1 MQPAL
6 LSRENTLI
14 LLCCSIE
21 PDAQQ
26 QTAIDALLAQHLDWE
41 CIVNITV
48 RHGIANLLYKNIIDR
63 KNRSCVPPAILDR
76 LEKCYHGAAYS
87 NLLFLKEYKEIAHA
101 FNAEQV
107 ALLPLKGIDFFRT
120 VYPNIA
126 LRTSSDIDILVK
138 KTDLDRAIDILRGLG
153 YVQKK
158 TGHAAAKIFHFVF
171 FRPVAAASV
180 FVELHWD
187 LDIPQSPFKVSVD
200 DFWSRAEIVTSG
212 GNWFYRLSLEDN
224 ILFTAF
230 HILRAP
236 LAGDTRGIVSLRG
249 LVDVSEMIKKYG
261 DRINWEATINR
272 AQQYHVERPVLL
284 VLYLLEELLHVQV
297 RGSVRE
303 ELQKRGFQE
312 DMLNRMA
319 REWIFCCKGTEDIFL
334 PNIIDAAASEEG
346 PAKKL
351 SVLKI
356 FHTMY
361 VVLRHQIRTAP
372 SLLQAFK
379 VIRIKFWKS
388 FINYLKI
395 GCLMVCDYKKAS
407 RILHDEL
414 VKKSEL
420 EEIDNWIRSG

>member
-1 MQPAL
+1 
-6 LSRENTLI
+6 
-14 LLCCSIE
+14 
-21 PDAQQ
+21 
-26 QTAIDALLAQHLDWE
+26 
-41 CIVNITV
+41 
-48 RHGIANLLYKNIIDR
+48 
-63 KNRSCVPPAILDR
+63 
-76 LEKCYHGAAYS
+76 
-87 NLLFLKEYKEIAHA
+87 
-101 FNAEQV
+101 
-107 ALLPLKGIDFFRT
+107 
-120 VYPNIA
+120 
-126 LRTSSDIDILVK
+126 
-138 KTDLDRAIDILRGLG
+138 
-153 YVQKK
+153 VQKR
-158 TGHAAAKIFHFVF
+158 TGHVPAEIFHWIF
-171 FRPVAAASV
+171 FRPVAAATV

-284 VLYLLEELLHVQV
+284 VLHLLEELLHVQV

-395 GCLMVCDYKKAS
+395 GYLMVCDYKKAS